1 MSGLNKILLKGKRVL
16 VRVDFNVPLDSNDNI
31 VDDSRIVAA
40 IPTIKKIITDGGR
53 AIIMSHLGRPK
64 NGFEKRFSLKNIV
77 DRLSILLSQTVY
89 FSSDC
94 IGRKTILDVS
104 KMSNGDVLVLE
115 NLRFYTEEENGD
127 SNFASQLADLADVYV
142 NDAFGAAHRAHAS
155 TAIIAKFFA
164 ENKCFGYLLD
174 RELKSLEKTLSNP
187 KRPFTAIIGGAKIT
201 GKIDVIKALFN
212 TVDNLIVGG
221 GMAYTFIK
229 AMGGVVGKSLVEEEK
244 IALAKDLIEESRK
257 KSVRLLL
264 PTDSL
269 NADSFNNNAK
279 TNTSNIFEIHDEYMG
294 LDIGQE
300 SIIEFAKT
308 IKESK
313 TLIWNGPMGVFEME
327 KFEKGTKKIGEAIC
341 FATKNGAFSLVGGG
355 DSVAAI
361 KKFGLA
367 DNVSYVSTGGGAMLK
382 YLEGKPLP
390 GIAAIQN

>member
-1 MSGLNKILLKGKRVL
+1 MNSLNQVSLKGKRVL
-16 VRVDFNVPLDSNDNI
+16 VRVDFNVPLDDNYTI
-31 VDDSRIVAA
+31 MDDSRIVAA
-40 IPTIKKIITDGGR
+40 LPTIKKIIADGGR
-53 AIIMSHLGRPK
+53 AIVMSHLGRPK
-64 NGFEKRFSLKNIV
+64 KGFEKRFSLNNIV
-77 DRLSILLSQTVY
+77 GHLSALLSQNIY

-94 IGRKTILDVS
+94 IGRKTILDVN
-104 KMSNGDVLVLE
+104 KMNDGDVLVLE
-115 NLRFYTEEENGD
+115 NLRFYAEEEKGD
-127 SNFASQLADLADVYV
+127 VGFANQLANLADIYI
-142 NDAFGAAHRAHAS
+142 NDAFGTAHRAHAS
-155 TAIIAKFFA
+155 TAVIAKFFPK
-164 ENKCFGYLLD
+164 NKYFGYLLG
-174 RELKSLEKTLSNP
+174 RELESLEKALASP

-212 TVDNLIVGG
+212 TVDNLIIGG

-244 IALAKDLIEESRK
+244 ISLAKELIEESRK

-279 TNTSNIFEIHDEYMG
+279 TNTSNIFEINNEYMG
-294 LDIGQE
+294 LDIGKE
-300 SIIEFAKT
+300 SITEFSKT

-341 FATKNGAFSLVGGG
+341 FATNNGAFSLVGGG

-361 KKFGLA
+361 KKFGFA
-367 DNVSYVSTGGGAMLK
+367 QDVSYVSTGGGAMLE

-390 GIAAIQN
+390 GITAIQN